1 MKTLQT
7 NVRSLN
13 DKELKTLA
21 KIRSRRE
28 KELAQPFPWAQP
40 LFAIVL
46 CALSLYLATWT
57 RYDLVTFF
65 LGLFAIFCLAFAVIR
80 PYEYYK
86 DRRKARSLANRADAV
101 LQSGVVEVA
110 AVTAKQVAL
119 AKASG
124 DESDLYIIE
133 MDKGNILYMWDT
145 FGNLKKNFPCLQFE
159 IYSDDF
165 ASLIGRQVSPLS
177 EKIKPIVLDPKAI
190 PNYFNKAGEPVH
202 LAMERKN
209 FEKLI
214 ERINNSR

>member
-1 MKTLQT
+1 MHT
-7 NVRSLN
+7 NIRPLN
-13 DKELKTLA
+13 EKELKTLG

-57 RYDLVTFF
+57 RYDLVTFV
-65 LGLFAIFCLAFAVIR
+65 LVLFAIFCLAFAVIR

-86 DRRKARSLANRADAV
+86 DRRKARSLMNRADAV

-124 DESDLYIIE
+124 NDGDLYIIE
-133 MDKGNILYMWDT
+133 VDKGNILYMWDR
-145 FGNLKKNFPCLQFE
+145 FDNLKKNFPCLQFE
-159 IYSDDF
+159 IYSEEF
-165 ASLIGRQVSPLS
+165 ASLIGRQISPLS
-177 EKIKPIVLDPKAI
+177 EKVKPIAVDPKATQ
-190 PNYFNKAGEPVH
+190 NYFKKAGEPAH

-214 ERINNSR
+214 ERINNGR

>member
-1 MKTLQT
+1 MKTLHT
-7 NVRSLN
+7 DTRPLN
-13 DKELKTLA
+13 EKELKTLG

-28 KELAQPFPWAQP
+28 KELSQTFPWAQP

-57 RYDLVTFF
+57 RYDLVTFL

-86 DRRKARSLANRADAV
+86 DRRKAMSLMNRADAV

-110 AVTAKQVAL
+110 TVTAKQVAL

-124 DESDLYIIE
+124 NDRDLYIME

-145 FGNLKKNFPCLQFE
+145 YGNLKKNFPCLQFE
-159 IYSDDF
+159 IYGDDF
-165 ASLIGRQVSPLS
+165 ASLIGRQMNPLS
-177 EKIKPIVLDPKAI
+177 EKIKPVVLDPKSI
-190 PNYFNKAGEPVH
+190 RNYFKKAGAPVH
-202 LAMERKN
+202 LAVERRN

-214 ERINNSR
+214 ERISNSK

>member
-1 MKTLQT
+1 MKTLHT
-7 NVRSLN
+7 NIRPLN
-13 DKELKTLA
+13 AKELKTLS
-21 KIRSRRE
+21 KIRSRGE
-28 KELAQPFPWAQP
+28 KELSQAFAWAQP

-86 DRRKARSLANRADAV
+86 DRRKANSLMNRVAAG

-119 AKASG
+119 AKAA
-124 DESDLYIIE
+124 DNEDDLYIIE

-145 FGNLKKNFPCLQFE
+145 FDNLKKNFPCLQFE

-165 ASLIGRQVSPLS
+165 ASLIGRQISPLS
-177 EKIKPIVLDPKAI
+177 EKIKPIALDPKAI
-190 PNYFNKAGEPVH
+190 RDYFKKAGAPGH
-202 LAMERKN
+202 LAVEKKSFGKLMERVGSSK
-209 FEKLI
+209 
-214 ERINNSR
+214 